1 MVRNLNQYSEF
12 LVKIFEQEYKQTSEK
27 GITVNPIVSEL
38 ASWYEKL
45 RNAIEYREDEVILR
59 ATIERIL
66 KRRLIL
72 GGTGKSV
79 AEPLIRELIWARYFP
94 DGSIEDLA
102 IKKVEQA
109 IDIHLALKKIIVQN
123 GFKEQLATKIT
134 YQLASAAIEK
144 ILNFNIEKDTMSNLI
159 FHIIQSD
166 IKIIDDTEENRDAQ
180 VYIAVRRAYGKD
192 DLAFLRYNLF
202 CQFFGELTES
212 NLETVAN
219 EFPNAFKE
227 FDRQLNYRLRH
238 KIYSYTKRQIP
249 PFLIL
254 EELLVRNKGKVRE
267 LLSNEEELKNQI
279 ITVCQQKYNTIVAK
293 VRRAVIRSVI
303 FILLSK
309 VFFAFTIEG
318 TYEKYMYGKVL
329 WGSIA
334 LNIIIPTF
342 LMVATGLFIKTPRK
356 DNTERIVGRIK
367 SILFDP
373 TPQIGRPLSLRL
385 NPPQKK
391 PFLQNVFNIFWVA
404 TYIVSFGLVVFVL
417 TKLHFNFVSQGIFL
431 FFLAIVSFLSFRI
444 NQTAHLYTVEDRPG
458 LLTPIIDFFFMPI
471 ARVGRHLTEGI
482 SQINIFLFILD
493 FIIETP
499 FKGIV
504 AFFEQLFFFLH
515 SKRENLG

>member
-1 MVRNLNQYSEF
+1 MAHDLNQYSEF

-66 KRRLIL
+66 KRKLIL
-72 GGTGKSV
+72 GGTGKSI

-102 IKKVEQA
+102 IKKVEQT
-109 IDIHLALKKIIVQN
+109 INLHLALKKLIIQN

-134 YQLASAAIEK
+134 YQLTSAAIEK
-144 ILNFNIEKDTMSNLI
+144 ILNFNIEKDTVSNLI
-159 FHIIQSD
+159 FHILQSN

-180 VYIAVRRAYGKD
+180 VYIAVRKAYAKD
-192 DLAFLRYNLF
+192 DLAFLRYHLF

-212 NLETVAN
+212 NLENVAKEFSSAFN
-219 EFPNAFKE
+219 EFE
-227 FDRQLNYRLRH
+227 RQLNYKLRH
-238 KIYSYTKRQIP
+238 KIYLYTKRQIP

-254 EELLVRNKGKVRE
+254 EELLVRNKGNVRT
-267 LLSNEEELKNQI
+267 LLANEEELRNQI
-279 ITVCQQKYNTIVAK
+279 VIICQQKYNTIVAK
-293 VRRAVIRSVI
+293 VRRAVVRSVI

-334 LNIIIPTF
+334 LNIIIPTL
-342 LMVATGLFIKTPRK
+342 LMVATGFFIKTPKK
-356 DNTERIVGRIK
+356 DNTERIVSRVK

-373 TPQIGRPLSLRL
+373 TPQIGRPLGLRL

-391 PFLQNVFNIFWVA
+391 PLLQNIFNVLWLT
-404 TYIVSFGLVVFVL
+404 TYLLSFGLVIFIL
-417 TKLHFNFVSQGIFL
+417 TKLHFNFVSQSVFL

-444 NQTAHLYTVEDRPG
+444 NQTAHLYTVEDKQG
-458 LLTPIIDFFFMPI
+458 LLSPIIDFFFMPI

-499 FKGIV
+499 FKGLV